1 MKKLAALLTA
11 VVLSA
16 AAPFATASSEDGLDL
31 MPSRTEGVDITHFV
45 RDAGAP
51 APSAE
56 DAFFARGTGGVS
68 PN

>member
-11 VVLSA
+11 IALSA
-16 AAPFATASSEDGLDL
+16 AAPFAAASNEDGLDL
-31 MPSRTEGVDITHFV
+31 MPTRSEGVEITHFV
-45 RDAGAP
+45 REAGAP

-56 DAFFARGTGGVS
+56 DVFYALGTGGIS

>member
-11 VVLSA
+11 IALSA
-16 AAPFATASSEDGLDL
+16 AAPFAAASNEDGLDV

-45 RDAGAP
+45 RDAAAP

-56 DAFFARGTGGVS
+56 DAFYALGTGGIS

>member
-11 VVLSA
+11 IALSA
-16 AAPFATASSEDGLDL
+16 AAPFATAANEDGLDV

-45 RDAGAP
+45 RDEGAP

-56 DAFFARGTGGVS
+56 DAFYARGTGGIS